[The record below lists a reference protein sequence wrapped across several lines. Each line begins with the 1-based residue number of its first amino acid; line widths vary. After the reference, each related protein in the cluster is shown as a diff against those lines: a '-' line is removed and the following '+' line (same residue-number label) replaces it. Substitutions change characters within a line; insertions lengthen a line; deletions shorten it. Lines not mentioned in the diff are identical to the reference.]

1 MEPQTRFK
9 PVLSDPVNNASTAN
23 RLVFLSGKLFY
34 DLVKERATRKLDDKV
49 ALIRIEELAPF
60 PFGEVKRVLEA
71 YSQAREIMFLQEEP
85 KNQGAWGHVS
95 TRLKAVLKSVGFD
108 GELVYKGR
116 KESALP
122 APGVGRLYRTQQ
134 EEVLKSAFEGI

>member
-1 MEPQTRFK
+1 MESQTRFK
-9 PVLSDPVNNASTAN
+9 PVISDPVNNATTAS

-60 PFGEVKRVLEA
+60 PFGEVKSVLES
-71 YSQAREIMFLQEEP
+71 YSQVKEIMFLQEEP
-85 KNQGAWGHVS
+85 RNQGAWEHVS
-95 TRLKAVLKSVGFD
+95 TRLKAVLEATGFD

-116 KESALP
+116 KGSALP
-122 APGVGRLYRTQQ
+122 APGIGKLYRAQQ